1 MDRIVI
7 ISPAPPY
14 KGGIADSTFNL
25 QKHLSKKYSV
35 NVITFSKLYPKI
47 IFPST
52 NQETS
57 SKTTDHNTF
66 RIINSMNPF
75 TWRASA
81 NKIIDIAPQLVL
93 IRYWNPF
100 FSFCYK
106 IIIKQIRKKLNN
118 AVIIGIC
125 DNILPHEN
133 IILQKYFARMFIS
146 NLDAVITMSEKV
158 QQDLDNIMPG
168 TISSR
173 LYHPVFDIH
182 DKRISK
188 KDAKAKLSINDNLKV
203 VLFFGFIRKYKG
215 FDTFINIANLIEKR
229 RSDILFLAAGEL
241 YERTNEY
248 EKFIGD
254 SKNIIWHNRYI
265 PNDKV
270 HEYFSAADMLLMPYK
285 NITQSGVA
293 SLSFSFSCPVM
304 ISNVGTVN
312 EIIDNGVNGIIVDS
326 QLPEVFVEEIINAID
341 SDILENISDNL
352 KKNPDILGWTDFTDG
367 VLEIYEK
374 SKS

>member
-1 MDRIVI
+1 
-7 ISPAPPY
+7 
-14 KGGIADSTFNL
+14 
-25 QKHLSKKYSV
+25 
-35 NVITFSKLYPKI
+35 
-47 IFPST
+47 
-52 NQETS
+52 
-57 SKTTDHNTF
+57 
-66 RIINSMNPF
+66 
-75 TWRASA
+75 
-81 NKIIDIAPQLVL
+81 
-93 IRYWNPF
+93 
-100 FSFCYK
+100 
-106 IIIKQIRKKLNN
+106 
-118 AVIIGIC
+118 
-125 DNILPHEN
+125 
-133 IILQKYFARMFIS
+133 
-146 NLDAVITMSEKV
+146 
-158 QQDLDNIMPG
+158 
-168 TISSR
+168 
-173 LYHPVFDIH
+173 
-182 DKRISK
+182 
-188 KDAKAKLSINDNLKV
+188 
-203 VLFFGFIRKYKG
+203 RKYKG